1 MLVHLTLHWDWVVRT
16 TRKLFRLRGHDRVI
30 WLVNLALLVG
40 MTLCVVS
47 GIVISRVALPSLGF
61 FLTSNLFWNRLHILT
76 AEITLGLVPVHAA
89 LRWRW
94 IAGAGAPPA
103 GPAHRRPGAGLA
115 VKFVRQ
121 LGAVLL
127 VVAAVTALGV
137 AWEHSSAGRPDHPVR
152 HLQDRYEAAGPRPR
166 GRGRPA
172 SSGRRPARILRP
184 ELCRIISPTCTPT
197 LCNSTCPTLAT

>member
-1 MLVHLTLHWDWVVRT
+1 MDGIGGGDLTQVRPRASRRRLPVGTRLDFWLDVVILVSYIFAYSYGFTGDVIHEWLGLALGAGHAGPPHPALGLGGAHHPQAVR
-16 TRKLFRLRGHDRVI
+16 RRGHDRVI

-94 IAGAGAPPA
+94 IAG
-103 GPAHRRPGAGLA
+103 
-115 VKFVRQ
+115 V
-121 LGAVLL
+121 
-127 VVAAVTALGV
+127 
-137 AWEHSSAGRPDHPVR
+137 
-152 HLQDRYEAAGPRPR
+152 
-166 GRGRPA
+166 
-172 SSGRRPARILRP
+172 GRRLLARRTGGPGQGLR
-184 ELCRIISPTCTPT
+184 
-197 LCNSTCPTLAT
+197 